1 MTDDTNLELEN
12 FKSFYDSESI
22 ENEEELKMFQKVLCT
37 YDIDNKSEGLL
48 YCPKP
53 PESSFYNED
62 YYLDESLLNNLL
74 V

>member
-1 MTDDTNLELEN
+1 
-12 FKSFYDSESI
+12 
-22 ENEEELKMFQKVLCT
+22 MFQKVLCT

-74 V
+74 VQDERRKLTRSLQIEEVK